1 MSFSGSYDADD
12 VCFLLKPVRLPLT
25 PLVEKERLIQSRT
38 RHYSEMLSPESL
50 PSAEYLQLFH
60 EAHSRHKTRLA
71 RDVIRLA
78 QRIAERLS
86 GPITL
91 VSLARA
97 GTPIGAL
104 VKRVLQR
111 QFSRSASHYSIS
123 LIRDRGIDVI
133 ALRFLLRSHRP
144 ESVVFVDGW
153 TGKGVMSRELQAA
166 VNAFQVTDGVS
177 LNAGLHVIADLS
189 GTAAEAATAEDYL
202 IPCSLLGAT
211 ISGLVSRSILNAEVV
226 GPDDFHGCVYN
237 GEIADHDL
245 SRWFLDDLT
254 AEIERQLM
262 TSPLVCR
269 VSDDGRESLS
279 NVNAKSS
286 SCSVRT
292 DSERQQQRARSQQL
306 LADVA
311 ARFHVQDPN
320 HVKPGIGE
328 ATRVLLRRVPSLL
341 LLRSSEDVEDVRHLR
356 ELANRRMVPVVVD
369 PELPYHA
376 VALIHDLGKGDS

>member
-1 MSFSGSYDADD
+1 MIFSGSYDAND
-12 VCFLLKPVRLPLT
+12 VIFLLQPVQLPLT
-25 PLVEKERLIQSRT
+25 PVAEKERLIQSRT

-50 PSAEYLQLFH
+50 PSAEYLRLFH
-60 EAHSRHKTRLA
+60 EAHSRHRTRMA
-71 RDVIRLA
+71 CDVIRLA
-78 QRIAERLS
+78 RRIAERPS

-104 VKRVLQR
+104 LKRVLQR
-111 QFSRSASHYSIS
+111 QFGRSASHYSIS
-123 LIRDRGIDVI
+123 LIRDRGIDTV

-166 VNAFQVTDGVS
+166 VKSFQDTDGVN
-177 LNAGLHVIADLS
+177 LNASLHVIADLS
-189 GTAAEAATAEDYL
+189 GTAAEAATVEDYL

-226 GPDDFHGCVYN
+226 GPDDFHGCVYDC
-237 GEIADHDL
+237 EFAAHDL

-254 AEIERQLM
+254 AEIERQFR
-262 TSPLVCR
+262 T
-269 VSDDGRESLS
+269 D
-279 NVNAKSS
+279 NNAQSFS
-286 SCSVRT
+286 GSVMT
-292 DSERQQQRARSQQL
+292 DSERQQQRERSRQL

-311 ARFHVQDPN
+311 ERFNVHDPN

-328 ATRVLLRRVPSLL
+328 ATRVLLRRVPSHL
-341 LLRSSEDVEDVRHLR
+341 LLRSSEDIEDVRHLR
-356 ELANRRMVPVVVD
+356 ELAERRMVPVLVD
-369 PELPYHA
+369 PKLPYHA
-376 VALIHDLGKGDS
+376 VALIRDLGKGDS